1 MSGRGTG
8 LYAIFLSAVGYW
20 LSFSMIRPILTLYFH
35 DLGYGTATIGLLMSA
50 QAILPVFLA
59 IPLGGLID
67 RIGPRRAVLAG
78 SALGTGSGA
87 MLMTGYYHE
96 WLAPVMLSQI
106 VNGIGA
112 MLVWSAL
119 QAAAS
124 VTARTI
130 DGGAKKNDL
139 LSQFS
144 FVASLAQLAGPAAGG
159 MLSDAG
165 GYSAVFLVFGLLNA
179 AGVLMAL
186 RLPREGKG
194 KRREVSFRFWRS
206 YADGYR
212 LMRDNR
218 AYAAAIGLNAVLFVL
233 VDVRSTFVPLFLAE
247 QRFTHASIGA
257 ALAAAAAASMLIRPF
272 VGRLL
277 DRLGYRAIMA
287 ASILSGGAF
296 MLLLSA
302 GLPFWAT
309 AAIMFGW
316 GLCTGVNQ
324 PMAMIMVS
332 SSLDD
337 RNQGMGM
344 SIRSMANRTV
354 SGLNPLVFG
363 GISGIVGLPV
373 AFAGM
378 GAALLAFGAWYRL
391 RRSGVMPRET
401 DAPQGAANSSG

>member
-1 MSGRGTG
+1 MGGRGTG
-8 LYAIFLSAVGYW
+8 LYAIFSSAVAYW
-20 LSFSMIRPILTLYFH
+20 LSFSMVRPILTLYFH
-35 DLGYGTATIGLLMSA
+35 DLGYGTATIGMLMSA
-50 QAILPVFLA
+50 QAILPILLA

-67 RIGPRRAVLAG
+67 RIGPRRAVLCG
-78 SALGTGSGA
+78 SALGTGSGG
-87 MLMTGYYHE
+87 MLMLGFYQE

-112 MLVWSAL
+112 MLIWSAL

-130 DGGAKKNDL
+130 DGGAKKNGL

-159 MLSDAG
+159 FLSDAG
-165 GYSAVFLVFGLLNA
+165 GFSTVFLVFGLLNA
-179 AGVLMAL
+179 AGVAMAFG
-186 RLPREGKG
+186 LPREGKG
-194 KRREVSFRFWRS
+194 KRREVSFRFWRT

-218 AYAAAIGLNAVLFVL
+218 PYAAAIGLNAVLFVL
-233 VDVRSTFVPLFLAE
+233 VDVRSTFVPLFLAD
-247 QRFTHASIGA
+247 QRFSHASIGA
-257 ALAAAAAASMLIRPF
+257 ALAAAAAASMVIRPF
-272 VGRLL
+272 VGRMLE
-277 DRLGYRAIMA
+277 RVGYRAIML

-302 GLPFWAT
+302 GLPFWA
-309 AAIMFGW
+309 AAAVMFGW

-337 RNQGMGM
+337 SNQGMGM

-354 SGLNPLVFG
+354 SGLNPLLFG
-363 GISGIVGLPV
+363 GVSGLVGLPG
-373 AFAGM
+373 AFAGVGVALLLFGVWYRM
-378 GAALLAFGAWYRL
+378 RPGERDASESSRGAASP
-391 RRSGVMPRET
+391 SG
-401 DAPQGAANSSG
+401 